1 MEHILEELK
10 EKNWAFMDV
19 EYIRISSTHRCIRKI
34 YLLMK
39 DGSTDLELDFYPC
52 MRYKDLEPRYQ
63 RSFRFCRNHIHKLSY
78 DPRKWPWIH
87 YADAVSKINNFVV
100 YNDIELILYKGG
112 DIEEELCKEL
122 CIKSMNIE
130 LIPEIEKIKSHD
142 PRLEVNWYYDQI
154 LGNIYV

>member
-1 MEHILEELK
+1 
-10 EKNWAFMDV
+10 
-19 EYIRISSTHRCIRKI
+19 
-34 YLLMK
+34 MK
-39 DGSTDLELDFYPC
+39 DGSSDLELNFSPC
-52 MRYKDLEPRYQ
+52 MRYKELQPRYQ

-78 DPRKWPWIH
+78 SPKK
-87 YADAVSKINNFVV
+87 YSSECADAVSKINNFVV

-112 DIEEELCKEL
+112 DIEKELCKEL

-130 LIPEIEKIKSHD
+130 LIPEIEKINSHD